1 MKNARRFNGCYS
13 CRLAAFSVV
22 FSCGF
27 WLLGN
32 SFSSALATTDR
43 ITGAQAIAKMSAI
56 LGSPEQFSENMKNS
70 TQDFIADHFGSM
82 AIACAFGIAIRM
94 RS

>member
-1 MKNARRFNGCYS
+1 MKNAYRFNGCYS
-13 CRLAAFSVV
+13 CRLAAFFLI

-32 SFSSALATTDR
+32 SFSPSLASDR
-43 ITGAQAIAKMSAI
+43 ITGAQAVSKMSVV
-56 LGSPEQFSENMKNS
+56 LGSPEQFANNMKIS

>member
-1 MKNARRFNGCYS
+1 MDASRFNGCRFS
-13 CRLAAFSVV
+13 RLASFLAV
-22 FSCGF
+22 FGCSF
-27 WLLGN
+27 WFLGYFV
-32 SFSSALATTDR
+32 SPAIATDR
-43 ITGAQAIAKMSAI
+43 ITGAQAVAKMSVI
-56 LGSPEQFSENMKNS
+56 LGSPEQFADNMKNS

>member
-1 MKNARRFNGCYS
+1 MNATRFNGCHFS
-13 CRLAAFSVV
+13 RLAALFIV
-22 FSCGF
+22 FGCGF
-27 WLLGN
+27 WVLGDT
-32 SFSSALATTDR
+32 FSPAIAGDR
-43 ITGAQAIAKMSAI
+43 ITGPEAVAKMSVV
-56 LGSPEQFSENMKNS
+56 LGSPEQFADNMKMS

>member
-1 MKNARRFNGCYS
+1 MINACRFNGCHS
-13 CRLAAFSVV
+13 RRLATLFIV
-22 FSCGF
+22 FGCGF

-32 SFSSALATTDR
+32 SFSSAIATDR
-43 ITGAQAIAKMSAI
+43 ITGPQAVSRMSLV
-56 LGSPEQFSENMKNS
+56 LGSPDQFATNMKNS

-82 AIACAFGIAIRM
+82 AIAAAFGIAIRM

>member
-1 MKNARRFNGCYS
+1 MKNACRFNGCHS
-13 CRLAAFSVV
+13 CRLAALSLV
-22 FSCGF
+22 FGCGF
-27 WLLGN
+27 WVLGN
-32 SFSSALATTDR
+32 SFSPALASDR
-43 ITGAQAIAKMSAI
+43 ITGPQAIANMSVI
-56 LGSPEQFSENMKNS
+56 LGSPEQFANNMKVS

>member
-1 MKNARRFNGCYS
+1 MNAARFNGCYPS
-13 CRLAAFSVV
+13 RLAAFFIVLGCSFWVLG
-22 FSCGF
+22 GF
-27 WLLGN
+27 V
-32 SFSSALATTDR
+32 SPALATDR
-43 ITGAQAIAKMSAI
+43 ITGPEAVAKMSAV
-56 LGSPEQFSENMKNS
+56 LGSPEQFADNMKNS